1 MKTEAETL
9 KMNSAHLERFQTLG
23 PQANSELPAESQ
35 ESCTQPYQPGTASPV
50 MTSNVDLWGGP
61 ELEDPGSRSKY
72 FQPQTTLGQRF
83 FQHPSCSKVS

>member
-1 MKTEAETL
+1 METEAEAL
-9 KMNSAHLERFQTLG
+9 KMNFAHLERFQTLG
-23 PQANSELPAESQ
+23 PQANSELPVESQ
-35 ESCTQPYQPGTASPV
+35 ESCTQPDQPGTALLF
-50 MTSNVDLWGGP
+50 MTSNVDLWGGS